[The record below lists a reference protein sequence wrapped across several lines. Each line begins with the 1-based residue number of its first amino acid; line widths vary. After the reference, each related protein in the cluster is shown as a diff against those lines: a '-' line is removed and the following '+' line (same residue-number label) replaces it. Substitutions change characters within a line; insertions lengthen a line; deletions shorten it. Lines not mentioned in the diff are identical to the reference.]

1 MNWNAVPF
9 EPQTQAIFFQEYQNT
24 GDGILFVKA
33 KYNYLYILFNVVCKH
48 TP

>member
-1 MNWNAVPF
+1 MQFLLNLKHK
-9 EPQTQAIFFQEYQNT
+9 QYEYQNT

-48 TP
+48 NP